1 MLSLLAIYFLFVTIS
16 LLILKPSLLFIY
28 MIGLIRFNCSQKH
41 DYLIYNFSLY
51 NHCWESNQ
59 HQNTSGVWEL
69 MTIQLVREVENLLG
83 TFSVFDQLLA
93 QYSFNLDWTNIQ
105 SQHPFWFI
113 LFIFYWLVFLYFI
126 SMALFKPTLF
136 CCLTSII
143 HYSNFS
149 HYYFEI

>member
-1 MLSLLAIYFLFVTIS
+1 MLSPLAICFLFVTIS

-59 HQNTSGVWEL
+59 HQNTFGVWEL
-69 MTIQLVREVENLLG
+69 MTIQLAREVENLLG
-83 TFSVFDQLLA
+83 TFSVSDQLLA

-105 SQHPFWFI
+105 SQHPYWLI
-113 LFIFYWLVFLYFI
+113 LFIFYWLVSLYFI
-126 SMALFKPTLF
+126 SMALFKPILF
-136 CCLTSII
+136 YCLTSIT